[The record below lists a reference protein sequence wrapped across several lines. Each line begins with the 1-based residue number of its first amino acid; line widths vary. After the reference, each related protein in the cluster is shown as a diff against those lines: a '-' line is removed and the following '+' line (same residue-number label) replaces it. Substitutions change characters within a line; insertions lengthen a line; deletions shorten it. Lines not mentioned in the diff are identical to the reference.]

1 MFILGITGG
10 IGSGKSTVT
19 ELLAPLGFHV
29 LDADR
34 ISKDLALHDPEFQ
47 EIYVQ
52 IFGPEARLEDGTLNR
67 AFIADIVFR
76 DKEKLARLGKETHL
90 AIMTWINQEMARL
103 EEEAA
108 SAKKPCPLNIL
119 LDFPIPVQRGFL
131 DRCDLIVVV
140 EADQHLRL
148 RRLTQRG
155 LSTLDAKNRMAMQ
168 MSDEEYAALADCV
181 VENSGNLD
189 DLKREVQTKV
199 FPLLEARG
207 IVVGS
212 YAERSKGSE
221 DLS

>member
-47 EIYVQ
+47 EIYVK
-52 IFGPEARLEDGTLNR
+52 IFGPEAKCEDGTLNR

-76 DKEKLARLGKETHL
+76 DKEKLAHLGKETHL
-90 AIMTWINQEMARL
+90 AIMTWINQEIARL
-103 EEEAA
+103 EEEAS
-108 SAKKPCPLNIL
+108 SAKKPYPLNIL
-119 LDFPIPVQRGFL
+119 LDFPIPVQKGFL

-140 EADQHLRL
+140 EAEQHLRL

-155 LSTLDAKNRMAMQ
+155 LSSLDAKNRMAMQ

-181 VENSGNLD
+181 VNNSGDLD
-189 DLKREVQTKV
+189 DLKREVQSKV
-199 FPLLEARG
+199 YPLLEARG

-212 YAERSKGSE
+212 YTERSKGSE